1 MSPCLFQQFDPAA
14 IASWLDRL
22 QKTAP
27 DTLLFALLPEAGA
40 DRVGELQALCATR
53 QIALLGAIFPALIDG
68 DSFIGEGIALQPL
81 PAAQSHFLL
90 SDLDGNPA
98 TAAARIAAALP
109 AEDPAGEA
117 PQNLFLV
124 FDSMQPNT
132 STLLTHLF
140 AQLGHRFRY
149 SGVCAG
155 SESFQPMPCLFDGE
169 RLLGLGVL
177 GFILPATQAICVEH
191 GYPVAKSLM
200 RATSTQGNRIDH
212 IDGKPAM
219 AVYQQVIA
227 DDYGIAL
234 THENFYDY
242 AVHYPFGLVSSL
254 EILVRIPVAFN
265 ADGSIFCVG
274 EVPPNSM
281 LRLLRAPTL
290 AASTC
295 TERLAA
301 HLGQATSPLL
311 TFYCA
316 GRRLHFAADAGLEL
330 AELQRKS
337 GATPQFGA
345 LSLGEIA
352 TDNELGI
359 PAFHNAAL
367 VCLR

>member
-1 MSPCLFQQFDPAA
+1 MSPCFFQQFDPDK
-14 IASWLDRL
+14 IAGWLDRL
-22 QKTAP
+22 QQAAP
-27 DTLLFALLPEAGA
+27 ETLLFALLPEAGTHH
-40 DRVGELQALCATR
+40 VGALQTLCAAR
-53 QIALLGAIFPALIDG
+53 RIALLGAIFPALIDG
-68 DSFIGEGIALQPL
+68 EHFASDGIVLHPL
-81 PAAQSHFLL
+81 PTAKSHFLID
-90 SDLDGNPA
+90 DLDGDPA

-109 AEDPAGEA
+109 ADEPASRET
-117 PQNLFLV
+117 QSLFLV

-132 STLLTHLF
+132 NTLLTHLF
-140 AQLGHRFRY
+140 AGLGQRFHY

-177 GFILPATQAICVEH
+177 GFILPATQTICVEH

-200 RATSTQGNRIDH
+200 RATSTQGNRIDR

-274 EVPPNSM
+274 EVPPDSM
-281 LRLLRAPTL
+281 LRLLRAPSL

-295 TERLAA
+295 TDRLAA
-301 HLGQATSPLL
+301 QLDQTASPLL

-330 AELQRKS
+330 AELQCKS
-337 GATPQFGA
+337 GASPQLGA

-352 TDNELGI
+352 SDAELGI
-359 PAFHNAAL
+359 PSFHNAAL